1 VELRDYVRLLRRRW
15 RLVALSVLL
24 GLAAATAVTLA
35 SPKEYTAT
43 AQLFVS
49 ASDAGTGQ
57 QGASIST
64 AYTGGLFT
72 QQRVK
77 SYVSVITS
85 IRTATLV
92 KDDLGV
98 VNTPMNL
105 AAKFTA
111 TAPLDTV
118 LINVSVKDTN
128 PAMAQR
134 LANSIGKVFPGL
146 VDTIEKPNAGG
157 VSPVKVSVVQPAQLP
172 GAPTSPKPKLNLAL
186 GLLVGLGV
194 GVGGAVLRET
204 LDTSVKGPEQAQ
216 DLVGAPVLGAISY
229 DPEASKK
236 PLVVVSSPNSVR
248 AEAFRQLRTNLQFVD
263 IEHPL
268 QSVVF
273 TSSIPG
279 EGKSTTTCN
288 LAITL
293 AQAGLKVILVEGD
306 LRRPRIADYMGMEGA
321 VGLTSVLLGRT
332 SLDDSLQPWGDGAL
346 QVLAS
351 GPLPPNP
358 SELLGSQGMQ
368 DLLRELE
375 GRADIVIIDAP
386 PLLPVTDA
394 AVLGT
399 LTSGVVMLIRS
410 NETRREQLTRAVE
423 TVRAVGATMLGSVL
437 NMVPTKGPDS
447 YSYGYG
453 YGYSYKAAAST
464 GRLTPTESPVGHAR
478 RADEP
483 VPGAVS
489 PAASPVVSAPSVG
502 ARHLSAPGA
511 DALGLPAPTAPPVP
525 AAAAATASPDLTAP
539 PLPVAPAATASP
551 ALTAP
556 SVPAAPAATASPAP
570 TTPPAPTGP
579 PLESLPAPVEDPEVD
594 YFTKASRTAGSDS
607 WWERVQNP
615 PASDDS

>member
-1 VELRDYVRLLRRRW
+1 MELRDYVRLLRRRW

-24 GLAAATAVTLA
+24 GLAAATAVTLSA
-35 SPKEYTAT
+35 PKEYTAT

-49 ASDAGTGQ
+49 AADSGSNGS
-57 QGASIST
+57 SISS

-85 IRTATLV
+85 IRTAGLV
-92 KDDLGV
+92 KADLG
-98 VNTPMNL
+98 L
-105 AAKFTA
+105 ADSPGDLASKFTA

-118 LINVSVKDTN
+118 LINVSVKDRS
-128 PAMAQR
+128 PAQAQA
-134 LANSIGKVFPGL
+134 LANSIGRVFPGL
-146 VDTIEKPNAGG
+146 VDSIEKPNAGG

-172 GAPTSPKPKLNLAL
+172 TAPTSPKPKLNVAL

-194 GVGGAVLRET
+194 GIGGAVLRET
-204 LDTSVKGPEQAQ
+204 LDTSIKGPEQAQ
-216 DLVGAPVLGAISY
+216 DIVGAPVLGAITY

-236 PLVVVSSPNSVR
+236 PLVVVVSPNSIR

-268 QSVVF
+268 RSVVL

-293 AQAGLKVILVEGD
+293 AQAGLQVVLVEGD

-332 SLDDSLQPWGDGAL
+332 SLDEALQPWGDTTL

-375 GRADIVIIDAP
+375 GRSDIVLIDAP

-399 LTSGVVMLIRS
+399 LTSGLVMLIRS
-410 NETRREQLTRAVE
+410 NETRREQLTRAVA
-423 TVRAVGATMLGSVL
+423 TVHAVGATMLGSVL
-437 NMVPTKGPDS
+437 NMVPTKGPDA

-453 YGYSYKAAAST
+453 YGYGYKANGTVGRLSGPDTSVVYAAPVRADKPQPGAAS
-464 GRLTPTESPVGHAR
+464 GPGPDPVSVPKVPVRGATESVL
-478 RADEP
+478 
-483 VPGAVS
+483 
-489 PAASPVVSAPSVG
+489 PSV
-502 ARHLSAPGA
+502 AA
-511 DALGLPAPTAPPVP
+511 PAPRVITPPAP
-525 AAAAATASPDLTAP
+525 
-539 PLPVAPAATASP
+539 PVAPAPLAS
-551 ALTAP
+551 
-556 SVPAAPAATASPAP
+556 S
-570 TTPPAPTGP
+570 P
-579 PLESLPAPVEDPEVD
+579 PLEAPQVVPPVVWPAPSAAPTPTTGEAPVTGTVPSTVEHDD
-594 YFTKASRTAGSDS
+594 QADFFTKGAKTTGSES
-607 WWERVQNP
+607 WWDRAQHPTTE
-615 PASDDS
+615 S

>member
-24 GLAAATAVTLA
+24 GLAAATAVTLS
-35 SPKEYTAT
+35 SPKQYTAS

-57 QGASIST
+57 GGTSIGNV
-64 AYTGGLFT
+64 YTGGLFT

-85 IRTATLV
+85 IRTAALV
-92 KDDLGV
+92 KEDLQV
-98 VNTPMNL
+98 PNTPGDL

-118 LINVSVKDTN
+118 LINVSVKDTS
-128 PAMAQR
+128 PELAQR

-157 VSPVKVSVVQPAQLP
+157 VSPVKVSLVQPAQLP

-216 DLVGAPVLGAISY
+216 DLVGAPVLGAINY

-236 PLVVVSSPNSVR
+236 PLVVMSSPNSVR

-263 IEHPL
+263 IQHPL
-268 QSVVF
+268 ASVVF

-288 LAITL
+288 LAITM
-293 AQAGLKVILVEGD
+293 AQAGLRVILVEGD
-306 LRRPRIADYMGMEGA
+306 LRRPRIADYLGLEGA

-332 SLDDSLQPWGDGAL
+332 LLDEALQPWGDVTL

-368 DLLRELE
+368 ELLHELE
-375 GRADIVIIDAP
+375 SRADIVIIDAP

-410 NETRREQLTRAVE
+410 NETRREQLSRAVG
-423 TVRAVGATMLGSVL
+423 TVHAVGATMLGSVM

-447 YSYGYG
+447 YTYGYG
-453 YGYSYKAAAST
+453 YGYSYKAAASA

-478 RADEP
+478 RAEEP
-483 VPGAVS
+483 DPGAV
-489 PAASPVVSAPSVG
+489 APVDLPVANAPSVG
-502 ARHLSAPGA
+502 ASQLPDPGPVA
-511 DALGLPAPTAPPVP
+511 PAPT
-525 AAAAATASPDLTAP
+525 TSPDLT
-539 PLPVAPAATASP
+539 VAT
-551 ALTAP
+551 
-556 SVPAAPAATASPAP
+556 
-570 TTPPAPTGP
+570 APTGP
-579 PLESLPAPVEDPEVD
+579 PLESLPATVEALETD

-615 PASDDS
+615 PAGEDS